1 LNNQQNRL
9 VQKTSGLLASVKSHL
24 ETRAGKL
31 TVCNPK
37 SILNRGYSITKLAAT
52 GVIIKSIAEIN
63 INNIIITEL
72 KDANILESKVIKK

>member
-1 LNNQQNRL
+1 M

-24 ETRAGKL
+24 KTQAGKL
-31 TVCNPK
+31 TACNPK
-37 SILNRGYSITKLAAT
+37 SVLNRGYSITKLAVT